1 MSEVQNIQWFPGHM
15 TKTKRKI
22 QASLKL
28 VDAVVEILD
37 ARIPISSR
45 NPDIANLIQNK
56 PRIVLLNK
64 CDMADSN
71 STQKWIDYF
80 NQNNISAIAVDCR
93 SGKGINR
100 FVPALNNVLNQK
112 LNSLKSK
119 GMINPILRVMI
130 VGIPNVGKSSF
141 INRIA
146 KQTKA
151 KVEDRPGV
159 TRGNQ
164 WYTISKNFE
173 LLDTPGV
180 LWPKFDDQM
189 TAEHLAFTGAIK
201 DQIMD
206 VELLAMRL
214 IEVLSDIKPQKF
226 MERFKLTDDVFNTA
240 ENSYEILK
248 IIGKKRGMLLS
259 GGEIDTER
267 ASTMILDEF
276 RAAKLGQITLE
287 FPSEFLGKV

>member
-1 MSEVQNIQWFPGHM
+1 MSEIQNIQWFPGHM

-45 NPDIANLIQNK
+45 NPDIASLIQNK
-56 PRIVLLNK
+56 PRVVLLNK
-64 CDMADSN
+64 CDMADKISN
-71 STQKWIDYF
+71 QKWIDHLKKS
-80 NQNNISAIAVDCR
+80 NISAIAVDCK
-93 SGKGINR
+93 SGKGINK
-100 FVPALNNVLNQK
+100 FVPTLNNVLSNK
-112 LNSLKSK
+112 LNSLKNK
-119 GMINPILRVMI
+119 GMINPILRIMI

-141 INRIA
+141 INKIA

-180 LWPKFDDQM
+180 LWPKFDDQT

-206 VELLAMRL
+206 VEQLAMRL
-214 IEVLSDIKPQKF
+214 IEVLSEIKPQKF
-226 MERFKLTDDVFNTA
+226 MERFKLTDDILVNS
-240 ENSYEILK
+240 ENSYETLK
-248 IIGKKRGMLLS
+248 FIGKKRGMLIS

-267 ASTMILDEF
+267 AATMILDEF
-276 RAAKLGQITLE
+276 RAAKLGEITLE
-287 FPSEFLGKV
+287 LPEKE

>member
-1 MSEVQNIQWFPGHM
+1 MSEIQNIQWFPGHM

-56 PRIVLLNK
+56 PRVVLLNK
-64 CDMADSN
+64 CDMADKN

-80 NQNNISAIAVDCR
+80 KQNNISAIAVDCR

-100 FVPALNNVLNQK
+100 FVPTLNNVLNKK
-112 LNSLKSK
+112 LNSLKNK

-180 LWPKFDDQM
+180 LWPKFDDQT

-226 MERFKLTDDVFNTA
+226 MERFKLTDDVFENA

-248 IIGKKRGMLLS
+248 IIGKKRGMLIS

-267 ASTMILDEF
+267 AATMLLDEF
-276 RAAKLGQITLE
+276 RAAKLGEITLE
-287 FPSEFLGKV
+287 LPVKV

>member
-1 MSEVQNIQWFPGHM
+1 MSEIQNIQWFPGHM

-22 QASLKL
+22 QSSLKL
-28 VDAVVEILD
+28 VDAVAEILD
-37 ARIPISSR
+37 ARIPISSK
-45 NPDIANLIQNK
+45 NPDIANIIQNK
-56 PRIVLLNK
+56 PRVVLLNK
-64 CDMADSN
+64 CDMADKAA
-71 STQKWIDYF
+71 TQKWINYYKE
-80 NQNNISAIAVDCR
+80 QNIPAIPVDCK
-93 SGKGINR
+93 SGKGLNN
-100 FVPALNNVLNQK
+100 FVPTLNKVLNTK
-112 LNSLKSK
+112 ITALKSK
-119 GMINPILRVMI
+119 GMVNPTLRVMI

-141 INRIA
+141 INRVA
-146 KQTKA
+146 KQSKA

-180 LWPKFDDQM
+180 LWPKFDDQT

-206 VELLAMRL
+206 TELLSMRL
-214 IEVLSDIKPQKF
+214 LELLSQIKPPKF
-226 MERFKLTDDVFNTA
+226 LERFKLTDEILESVSD
-240 ENSYEILK
+240 SYELLK
-248 IIGKKRGMLLS
+248 LIGKKRGMLIS

-267 ASTMILDEF
+267 AAAMILDEF

-287 FPSEFLGKV
+287 LPETGE